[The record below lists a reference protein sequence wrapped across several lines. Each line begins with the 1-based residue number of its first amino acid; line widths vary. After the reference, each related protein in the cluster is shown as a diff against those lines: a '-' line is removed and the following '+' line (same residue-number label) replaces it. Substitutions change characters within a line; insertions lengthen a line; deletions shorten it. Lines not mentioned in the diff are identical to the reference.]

1 MCHRQVLVNTHS
13 PSVMASLED
22 EEVVVSDLV
31 STTAKGK
38 DRTMRTRMRGGV
50 SDDSAT
56 GLTRTEVDDI
66 LRRPP
71 TETV

>member
-1 MCHRQVLVNTHS
+1 
-13 PSVMASLED
+13 
-22 EEVVVSDLV
+22 
-31 STTAKGK
+31 
-38 DRTMRTRMRGGV
+38 MRTRMRGGV
-50 SDDSAT
+50 SDDPAT